1 MNTYP
6 SIGLLIPTCNGG
18 EQFELVLQSISQQS
32 LQPKRKL
39 VIDSGSAD
47 DTAAVAQQYGF
58 EVIKISKEEF
68 NHGATR
74 QWGVDYLGKDVD
86 FIAFLTQDAIL
97 AEPGSLQKIIG
108 LLELETQAAMAYG
121 RQLPRANASPIAA
134 HARSFNYPPEGY
146 IYSKLDIPSKGIKAA
161 FASNSFAAYRR
172 DALVQIGGFPQKVIL
187 GEDMYV
193 AAKFLLAGWQV
204 AYCAEAKV
212 FHSHNFSI
220 REEGKR
226 YFDIGVF
233 HAQENWLLE
242 TLGKSEKEG
251 IRFLLS
257 EIEFLWRCGEQRKII
272 DALFRNIIKYI
283 GYKLGSS
290 ADGLPG
296 LFKKFRM

>member
-1 MNTYP
+1 MNTHP
-6 SIGLLIPTCNGG
+6 SIGLLIPTYNGS
-18 EQFELVLQSISQQS
+18 EQLELVLKSISQQS

-39 VIDSGSAD
+39 VIDSSSTDNTLAL
-47 DTAAVAQQYGF
+47 AQQYGF

-74 QWGVDYLGKDVD
+74 QWGVDYLGKEVE
-86 FIAFLTQDAIL
+86 FTVFLTQDAVL
-97 AEPGSLQKIIG
+97 AEPTSLQKIIA
-108 LLELETQAAMAYG
+108 LLEQEPRVAMAYG
-121 RQLPRANASPIAA
+121 RQLPRENASPIAA

-161 FASNSFAAYRR
+161 FASNSFAVYRR

-193 AAKFLLAGWQV
+193 AAKFLLAGWNV

-212 FHSHNFSI
+212 FHSHNYSI

-233 HAQENWLLE
+233 HAQEKWLLD
-242 TLGKSEKEG
+242 TLGKTEKEG
-251 IRFLLS
+251 IRFFLS
-257 EIEFLWRCGEQRKII
+257 EIEFLWKSGNQLRIFE
-272 DALFRNIIKYI
+272 AMLRNSCKYI
-283 GYKLGSS
+283 GYRLG
-290 ADGLPG
+290 
-296 LFKKFRM
+296 KKRILSPM